1 MVKQM
6 AKEDNEPISTRWEPL
21 INNLGHCC
29 RKNKKFDA
37 ALTYHEQAL
46 VLKPQSA
53 PTYSAIAFVHALTGN
68 LELAVDYLHR
78 SLALKRDDIFT
89 SALLKSC
96 LEDLM
101 QENLL
106 PNDIVDVESSLNEA
120 MDSVDE
126 NSAIASPTRENN
138 LMQPPTGNDPTK
150 LRCMK
155 ITFDDDSNNSCSDI
169 IDTSSLDISMDL

>member
-1 MVKQM
+1 MVKKM
-6 AKEDNEPISTRWEPL
+6 AQDDNEPISTRWEPL

-29 RKNKKFDA
+29 RKNKKHDA
-37 ALTYHEQAL
+37 ALSYHEQAL

-53 PTYSAIAFVHALTGN
+53 PTYSAIGFVHALKGD

-101 QENLL
+101 DESLL
-106 PNDIVDVESSLNEA
+106 PNDITGSNNSAEA
-120 MDSVDE
+120 MDSVDDD
-126 NSAIASPTRENN
+126 NITVSPARGKKP
-138 LMQPPTGNDPTK
+138 MQPPTGNDPTK

-169 IDTSSLDISMDL
+169 IDTSSFDISMDV